1 MQTAGFV
8 HQVTPE
14 ASLETSSLGE
24 APPRWSPVAVQQC
37 TEMLNNVLEREG
49 RSSRFSS

>member
-1 MQTAGFV
+1 MHTAGFA

-49 RSSRFSS
+49 GSSRFSS